1 MSHGDSWGEEH
12 PRYMGWQSRSLEIVQ
27 ITTGDQCVG
36 AECVLGKEV
45 GAEVRDLVTEMV
57 GQMTYIFVEH
67 TKDFG
72 FDDGGEHWTLVS
84 REMT

>member
-1 MSHGDSWGEEH
+1 
-12 PRYMGWQSRSLEIVQ
+12 MGWQSRSLEIVQ

-72 FDDGGEHWTLVS
+72 FDDGGGALDTCKQRNDMISHVPKRTLWL
-84 REMT
+84 

>member
-1 MSHGDSWGEEH
+1 
-12 PRYMGWQSRSLEIVQ
+12 MGWQSRSLEIVQ

-72 FDDGGEHWTLVS
+72 FDDGGGSIGHL
-84 REMT
+84 